1 MIRKGFFSESCFAC
15 AKQGSFFLNLRI
27 NKRLTIVN
35 LKGKMKKKDYWCR
48 PSGGEKMKTNK
59 IVLQPS
65 EWIIM
70 EKLWESSPKTLMQL
84 YHELKV
90 EPGWSKSTVTTLLG
104 RMADKKILY
113 YEEGGKAKQYYPKV
127 KRDDAAITE
136 TESLLERVYKGSVS
150 MMMSTLIR
158 NNNLSEA
165 DMEELYQIL
174 GEALENED

>member
-1 MIRKGFFSESCFAC
+1 MKNKWLTTVNRENILES
-15 AKQGSFFLNLRI
+15 I
-27 NKRLTIVN
+27 RLTGVN
-35 LKGKMKKKDYWCR
+35 QWEWEQMVMD
-48 PSGGEKMKTNK
+48 TNK
-59 IVLQPS
+59 IMLQPS

-70 EKLWESSPKTLMQL
+70 EKLWELHPKTLMQL

-104 RMADKKILY
+104 RMVDKGILY
-113 YEEGGKAKQYYPKV
+113 YEDGGKAKQYYPKV
-127 KRDDAAITE
+127 NRDDAAITE

-158 NNNLSEA
+158 NNNISEA

-174 GEALENED
+174 GEALENDD

>member
-1 MIRKGFFSESCFAC
+1 MCQGRTDKWLTTVNRENILES
-15 AKQGSFFLNLRI
+15 I
-27 NKRLTIVN
+27 RLTRVNQQERERIV
-35 LKGKMKKKDYWCR
+35 MD
-48 PSGGEKMKTNK
+48 TNK
-59 IVLQPS
+59 IMLQPS

-70 EKLWESSPKTLMQL
+70 EKLWELHPKTLMQL

-104 RMADKKILY
+104 RMVDKGILY
-113 YEEGGKAKQYYPKV
+113 YEDGGKAKQYYPKV
-127 KRDDAAITE
+127 NRDEAAITE

-158 NNNLSEA
+158 NNNISEA

-174 GEALENED
+174 GEALENDD